1 MKTIINE
8 IIPESFL
15 WWSILLLSIAICY
28 VVGVVIMRKFYRL
41 KRDPNFDYNVPLIKK
56 LTNIAYAIIGL
67 TMIELG
73 LIFKLSS
80 ISSIT
85 GFIVGVIAIIS
96 WLMGYRKYIRNNN

>member
-1 MKTIINE
+1 METINE
-8 IIPESFL
+8 VIL
-15 WWSILLLSIAICY
+15 WWSILLLSIAISY
-28 VVGVVIMRKFYRL
+28 VGRVVMRRFYRI

-80 ISSIT
+80 ISPIT
-85 GFIVGVIAIIS
+85 GFIVGVFAIIS